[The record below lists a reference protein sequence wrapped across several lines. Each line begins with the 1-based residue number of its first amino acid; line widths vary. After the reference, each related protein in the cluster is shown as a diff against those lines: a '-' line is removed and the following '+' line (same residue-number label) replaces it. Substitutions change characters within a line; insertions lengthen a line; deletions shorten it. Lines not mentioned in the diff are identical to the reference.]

1 MDIKISTDSSKLK
14 SIGTGQ
20 YCRRAGEKGNL
31 GKSGEEV
38 YKANIKWMKKLVVL
52 VLLGADTFWW
62 HLGLSGSGSL
72 KKGEGY
78 RYENGKD

>member
-1 MDIKISTDSSKLK
+1 
-14 SIGTGQ
+14 
-20 YCRRAGEKGNL
+20 
-31 GKSGEEV
+31 
-38 YKANIKWMKKLVVL
+38 MKKLVVL

-62 HLGLSGSGSL
+62 CLGLSGSGSL